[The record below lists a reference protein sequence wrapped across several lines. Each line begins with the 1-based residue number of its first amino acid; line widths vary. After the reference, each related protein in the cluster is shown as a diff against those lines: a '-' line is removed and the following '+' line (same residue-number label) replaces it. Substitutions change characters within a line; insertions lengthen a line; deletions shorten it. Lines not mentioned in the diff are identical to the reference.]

1 MKRTVLI
8 TAVVVFA
15 AIAGLFAFNK
25 IFSKKDKENLYA
37 EVKKGLFEITVS
49 NAGELLAEKSIDI
62 TGPVLVEQSEQ
73 QQQQQQQQQ
82 SGQRGGQ
89 QGGQQGGQRTM
100 QSSGGGGGG
109 SRGGGSGGMMGMSGG
124 RGGDFHMMDF
134 KITDIVAEGTV
145 VRKGDYVATLD
156 RTNYEN
162 TLRDALETLTSLRD
176 KLELQILDTA
186 MSLTS
191 LRDEI
196 KNQRY
201 AVEEAKIDLEQSK
214 YEPPATQR
222 KAELALNRQQ
232 RALEQLTKSYALRKI
247 KIATDIRSQKM
258 TLENQELLVQN
269 LQNFLAQF
277 RVTAPADGMIIYKK
291 DRLGTKRK
299 AGSSINPFDNV
310 IATLPDLTTMLSKVY
325 VSEIEVTKVI
335 LGMKVNIT
343 VDALPG
349 KSYTGSVL
357 SVANIGE
364 VLPNSDAKMFEV
376 MIRIDGTDMN
386 LRPAMTAWNKIILKS
401 IPDVVYIPLEC
412 VHAES
417 DSLQYVYKKNKTR
430 QVVILGEV
438 NDKNV
443 IVKEGLDEG
452 TQLFVVVPEGGESF
466 RLVGKDLLTGL

>member
-1 MKRTVLI
+1 MP
-8 TAVVVFA
+8 
-15 AIAGLFAFNK
+15 
-25 IFSKKDKENLYA
+25 SK
-37 EVKKGLFEITVS
+37 
-49 NAGELLAEKSIDI
+49 LL
-62 TGPVLVEQSEQ
+62 L
-73 QQQQQQQQQ
+73 
-82 SGQRGGQ
+82 
-89 QGGQQGGQRTM
+89 
-100 QSSGGGGGG
+100 
-109 SRGGGSGGMMGMSGG
+109 
-124 RGGDFHMMDF
+124 
-134 KITDIVAEGTV
+134 
-145 VRKGDYVATLD
+145 
-156 RTNYEN
+156 
-162 TLRDALETLTSLRD
+162 LRD

-196 KNQRY
+196 KTQRY
-201 AVEEAKIDLEQSK
+201 AVEEARIDVEQSK

-222 KAELALNRQQ
+222 KAELALNRQI
-232 RALEQLTKSYALRKI
+232 RALEQLTKSYELKKI

-258 TLENQELLVQN
+258 ALENQELLVQN

-299 AGSSINPFDNV
+299 AGSAINPFDNV

-325 VSEIEVTKVI
+325 VSEIEVTKVVP
-335 LGMKVNIT
+335 GMKVNIT
-343 VDALPG
+343 VDAIPG
-349 KSYTGSVL
+349 KSYTGSVI

-386 LRPAMTAWNKIILKS
+386 LRPSMTAWNKIILKY
-401 IPDVVYIPLEC
+401 IPDVVYIPLEW

-443 IVKEGLDEG
+443 IVKEGLEEG
-452 TQLFVVVPEGGESF
+452 TQLFVVVPEDGESF
-466 RLVGKDLLTGL
+466 RLVGKDLLSKL

>member
-1 MKRTVLI
+1 MKRTILI
-8 TAVVVFA
+8 TSAVVIV
-15 AIAGLFAFNK
+15 AIAALFVFNK
-25 IFSKKDKENLYA
+25 VFSKKDKENLYA
-37 EVKKGLFEITVS
+37 EAKRGLFEITVS

-62 TGPVLVEQSEQ
+62 TGPVLVEQSQQEQ
-73 QQQQQQQQQ
+73 Q
-82 SGQRGGQ
+82 SSQRS
-89 QGGQQGGQRTM
+89 GQQGGQRTM
-100 QSSGGGGGG
+100 QGGGGG
-109 SRGGGSGGMMGMSGG
+109 SRGGGGGMGMGMSG
-124 RGGDFHMMDF
+124 RGGDFHMVDF
-134 KITDIVAEGTV
+134 RITDIVAEGTIV
-145 VRKGDYVATLD
+145 KKGDYVATLD

-201 AVEEAKIDLEQSK
+201 AVEEARIDVEQSK

-222 KAELALNRQQ
+222 KAELALNRQI
-232 RALEQLTKSYALRKI
+232 RALEQLTKSYELKKI

-258 TLENQELLVQN
+258 ALENQELLVQN

-325 VSEIEVTKVI
+325 VSEIEVTKVVP
-335 LGMKVNIT
+335 GMKVNIT
-343 VDALPG
+343 VDAIPG
-349 KSYTGSVL
+349 KSYTGSVI

-386 LRPAMTAWNKIILKS
+386 LRPSMTAWNKIILKS

-443 IVKEGLDEG
+443 IVKEGLEEG
-452 TQLFVVVPEGGESF
+452 TQLFVVVPEDGESF
-466 RLVGKDLLTGL
+466 RLVGKDLLSKL